1 MVNCDGMHTIE
12 QSSLG
17 GPIGTLPRETLTE
30 VCSAVAYALGC

>member
-12 QSSLG
+12 QSSLD
-17 GPIGTLPRETLTE
+17 GPVGAVSREMLDE